1 MAYQNEVG
9 HWISE
14 VEDYIKDNQRIINT
28 LNPYIVEATKTG
40 DFNLAESLRQAIER
54 IQYLSNAY
62 LIEREKNKMT
72 ENKTE
77 VVKPCVTKD

>member
-14 VEDYIKDNQRIINT
+14 VEDYIKDNQRIIDM
-28 LNPYIVEATKTG
+28 LNPYIVNAVRVG
-40 DFNLAESLRQAIER
+40 DWGLAESAKQAIER

-62 LIEREKNKMT
+62 LIEKEKNKMT
-72 ENKTE
+72 KNKTE
-77 VVKPCVTKD
+77 VVKQCVTKD